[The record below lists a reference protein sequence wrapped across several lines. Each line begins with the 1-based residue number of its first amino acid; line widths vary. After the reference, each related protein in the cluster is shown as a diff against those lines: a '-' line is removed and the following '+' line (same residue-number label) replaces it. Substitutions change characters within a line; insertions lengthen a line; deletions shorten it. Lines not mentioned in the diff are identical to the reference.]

1 MAKTFAHGRTELNNT
16 FASFSWSRCPS
27 AVILMTWKLS
37 APLDSNLWLKRF
49 MSTSRAVETT
59 RSVWTS
65 SKIRLMARG
74 AVEQSYR
81 DRPNTRRQT
90 FLSAC
95 ICVRDCMC
103 RRLWIRVRRTSRY
116 SRLIA
121 VPRLCRTTRPQ
132 WNSGTLWSR
141 RGKQRELPILLFHSF

>member
-1 MAKTFAHGRTELNNT
+1 MKKTFVHGRTELKIT
-16 FASFSWSRCPS
+16 FAFFSWSRCPS
-27 AVILMTWKLS
+27 AVISMTWKS
-37 APLDSNLWLKRF
+37 SPPLDSNLWLKRF

-59 RSVWTS
+59 PSVWTS
-65 SKIRLMARG
+65 SKIRLMGREA
-74 AVEQSYR
+74 AEQSYR
-81 DRPNTRRQT
+81 DPPNIRRQT
-90 FLSAC
+90 FPSAC

-103 RRLWIRVRRTSRY
+103 RRLWTRVRRTSRY

-121 VPRLCRTTRPQ
+121 VPRLCRITRPQ

>member
-1 MAKTFAHGRTELNNT
+1 MKKTFVHGRTELKIT
-16 FASFSWSRCPS
+16 FASFSLSRYPS
-27 AVILMTWKLS
+27 AVISMTWKSS
-37 APLDSNLWLKRF
+37 APLDSSLWLKRF

-65 SKIRLMARG
+65 SKIRLMGRG
-74 AVEQSYR
+74 AAEQSYQ
-81 DRPNTRRQT
+81 DPPNTRRQT
-90 FLSAC
+90 FRSAC

-103 RRLWIRVRRTSRY
+103 KRLWTRVRRTSRY

-121 VPRLCRTTRPQ
+121 VPRLCRITRPQ